1 MTPERYAEITR
12 LCQAALEL
20 NASQRTAFL
29 AQACADD
36 VELRSEIEELLAAD
50 AAENSFIDQPAL
62 HVAAHIF
69 AHEQPSLIG
78 TQLGNYQILQQL
90 GAGGMGEVYLA
101 EDTRL
106 KRKVAL
112 KLLPAAF
119 TQDKDRV
126 RRFEQEAQA
135 ASALNH
141 PNILTIYD
149 FGQIEPGQRGGGLY
163 YLTTEYVEGQTLRQL
178 LQSGPLP
185 LAQVLDIALQLTDAL
200 AAAHNTGIIHRDL
213 KPENIMRR
221 PDGYVKLLD
230 FGLAKL
236 TEKQPSS
243 AASNDAQPLTE
254 PGKVMGT
261 ISYMSPE
268 QALGQKVDQ
277 RTDIF
282 SLGVVLYEL
291 LTSVQP
297 FKGNSEAATY
307 NAILNVSPPPLTK
320 TVAQIPDELAAIIE
334 RALEKDRD
342 LRYQTAAD
350 LRAALKR
357 LQRDSAAHAAAVPT
371 TKAARAW
378 QRPALALGALLMLS
392 MALVFMFKTNTA
404 PTAAPAASLGQAT
417 FTQLTDQ
424 SGQELS
430 PRLSPDG
437 QTLLYASPAAG
448 NWDLWVRPLN
458 GGAAINLTKTSTTD
472 EVQPAYSPDGAQ
484 IAFRSER
491 EGGGLFVMPVQGGL
505 IRRLTDA
512 GYYPAWS
519 PDGQEIVYSAD
530 NFEEPSARTNVPSPL
545 LVVELAS
552 GKKRLVTSGDA
563 TQPSWSPHGQRI
575 AYWGVHQG
583 GQRDLWTIAASGGTA
598 TPVTNDAA
606 FDWNPV
612 WSPNG
617 KYLYFASD
625 RGGSMNLW
633 RIAIEEAS
641 GRVLGAPEPVTT
653 PSSNSGFL
661 SFAADGQQLVYVQ
674 SISRNNLQKLGFD
687 PQTEKLTG
695 PPVWVTQGSKP
706 ATHPDISPDGQ
717 WLVYGSLGDQQED
730 LHLIK
735 MDGTGGRQ
743 LTNDRAKDR
752 APQWSRD
759 GRRILFLSDRSGRY
773 EAWIINVDGTG
784 LRQFTWTTGLQV
796 QRPIWSADGKRIL
809 CNLQPGGTPFVL
821 EAEVPWQQ
829 QTPQPLTTRN
839 VTNLWSFALNWSHDG
854 QRIAARL
861 RDLSNDQNR
870 IAVYDFNTQQYDL
883 LTEFGNLPVWLNDDR
898 RILFFQRDRAYL
910 VDSQT
915 KRLQSIFSVAPNQ
928 LQSLAIS
935 ADNRT
940 LVLGLATSESDVWLM
955 KLP

>member
-1 MTPERYAEITR
+1 MSPQRYAEITR

-20 NASQRTAFL
+20 NASQRNAFL
-29 AQACADD
+29 SQACAGDD
-36 VELRSEIEELLAAD
+36 ELRAEIESLLAAD
-50 AAENSFIDQPAL
+50 EAENSFIDQPAL
-62 HVAAHIF
+62 NVAAQIF
-69 AHEQPSLIG
+69 AHEQPQVQSGQQFGQYQLLSL
-78 TQLGNYQILQQL
+78 L
-90 GAGGMGEVYLA
+90 GAGGMGQVYLA
-101 EDTRL
+101 QDVRL

-112 KLLPAAF
+112 KLLPPAF
-119 TQDKDRV
+119 TQDNDRV

-149 FGQIEPGQRGGGLY
+149 FGQTGDNGGGLH
-163 YLTTEYVEGQTLRQL
+163 YLATEFVEGQTLRQL
-178 LQSGPLP
+178 LQHGPLP
-185 LAQVLDIALQLTDAL
+185 PTQVSEIALQLADAL
-200 AAAHNTGIIHRDL
+200 AAAHAAGIIHRDI

-221 PDGYVKLLD
+221 PDDYVKLLD

-236 TEKQPSS
+236 TEKRNPQS
-243 AASNDAQPLTE
+243 AIHNPQSLTE

-268 QALGQKVDQ
+268 QALGQSVDQ

-291 LTSVQP
+291 LTGVQP
-297 FKGNSEAATY
+297 FKGDSEGATY
-307 NAILNVSPPPLTK
+307 NAILNRTPPALSKAAAKVPL
-320 TVAQIPDELAAIIE
+320 ELAAIIE
-334 RALEKDRD
+334 RTLEKDAD

-357 LQRDSAAHAAAVPT
+357 LQRDSASHSAAAASASN
-371 TKAARAW
+371 AARRW
-378 QRPALALGALLMLS
+378 LRLALGAGVML
-392 MALVFMFKTNTA
+392 ALGAAAVFVFRKNLE
-404 PTAAPAASLGQAT
+404 PTTSPVTPLGQAA

-424 SGQELS
+424 AGRELA
-430 PRLSPDG
+430 PRLSPAG

-458 GGAAINLTKTSTTD
+458 GGAAINLTKTSTAD
-472 EVQPAYSPDGAQ
+472 EVQPAYSPDGLQ

-491 EGGGLFVMPVQGGL
+491 EGGGLFVMPAQGGPV
-505 IRRLTDA
+505 RRLVDG

-519 PDGQEIVYSAD
+519 PDGREIAYSAD
-530 NFEEPSARTNVPSPL
+530 TFEDPSARTIVPGPL
-545 LVVELAS
+545 LAVELVS
-552 GKKRLVTSGDA
+552 GKKRVVTAGDA
-563 TQPSWSPHGQRI
+563 TQPSWSPHGRRI
-575 AYWGVHQG
+575 AYWGLHQG

-612 WSPNG
+612 WSPDG

-633 RIAIEEAS
+633 RIAIEEES
-641 GRVLGAPEPVTT
+641 GRVLGTPEPVTT

-674 SISRNNLQKLGFD
+674 TISRNNLQKVGFD
-687 PQTEKLTG
+687 PQAEKLTG
-695 PPVWVTQGSKP
+695 APVWVTQGSKP
-706 ATHPDISPDGQ
+706 ATHPDISPNGQ
-717 WLVYGSLGDQQED
+717 WIVYGALGDQQED

-735 MDGTGGRQ
+735 MDGTGTRQ

-759 GRRILFLSDRSGRY
+759 GQRILFLSDRSGRY
-773 EAWIINVDGTG
+773 EAWLINVDGTG
-784 LRQFTWTTGLQV
+784 LRQVTWTTGLQV
-796 QRPIWSADGKRIL
+796 QRPIWSPDGKRIL
-809 CNLQPGGTPFVL
+809 CNLQSGGRPFL
-821 EAEVPWQQ
+821 IEAEVPWQQ
-829 QTPQPLTTRN
+829 QTPQPLTTMN
-839 VTNLWSFALNWSHDG
+839 LTNLWSFALSWSRDG
-854 QRIAARL
+854 QRIASRL
-861 RDLSNDQNR
+861 RDLSDDQNR
-870 IAVYDFNTQQYDL
+870 IAVYDFATQQYDL
-883 LTEFGNLPVWLNDDR
+883 LTEFGNMPVWLNDDR
-898 RILFFQRDRAYL
+898 RIFFLQGEQAYL

-928 LQSLAIS
+928 LQSLAVS

-940 LVLGLATSESDVWLM
+940 LILGVATSESDVWLM
-955 KLP
+955 RLH